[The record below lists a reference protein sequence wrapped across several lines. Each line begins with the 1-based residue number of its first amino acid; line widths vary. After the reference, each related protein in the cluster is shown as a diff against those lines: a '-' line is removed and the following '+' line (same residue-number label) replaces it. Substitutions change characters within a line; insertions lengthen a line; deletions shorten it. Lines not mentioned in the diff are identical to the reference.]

1 MTIDLD
7 KLTTERR
14 NQKTFGLD
22 EMSVSEAARL
32 MNQEDH
38 EVAAAVAKEL
48 PSIEPVI
55 EAAIVSFKKWTLDL
69 HGRWHKWTI
78 GCTGCSRV
86 CSYIWCRA

>member
-14 NQKTFGLD
+14 NQKDIWFD

-38 EVAAAVAKEL
+38 G
-48 PSIEPVI
+48 SGG
-55 EAAIVSFKKWTLDL
+55 SCRKKNYQVLNQ
-69 HGRWHKWTI
+69 
-78 GCTGCSRV
+78 
-86 CSYIWCRA
+86 

>member
-38 EVAAAVAKEL
+38 EVA
-48 PSIEPVI
+48 
-55 EAAIVSFKKWTLDL
+55 
-69 HGRWHKWTI
+69 
-78 GCTGCSRV
+78 
-86 CSYIWCRA
+86 